1 MQLTASRQHPR
12 REEGTPF
19 MKRYFILAL
28 AMSLSAAGACDDSED
43 ASSGAVGAA
52 GSDSSEAGGST
63 AGKAAGGSGGKA
75 AGGSAAAGKAA
86 GGTGGTATSNNNTN
100 AGGSG
105 GSAGAAGKP
114 GTANAGA
121 SGGVGGKAAAE
132 PAAGSGGTAAV
143 AGDKDIVDTAV
154 AAGSFKQL
162 ARALTKANLV
172 DALKG
177 AGPFTVFAPTDAAFD
192 ALEKAKPG
200 TVAGLSVEQLTNVLK
215 YHVVSGAAVKAADLK
230 NGELVKTL
238 AGSVAAIDLSGDK
251 PKINGVTIS
260 TTDIMAKNGVIHVI
274 DAVLLPPGD
283 IIEVAT
289 AAGKFGKLA
298 AALTAA
304 GLVDDLKGEGPFTVF
319 APTDEAFAKLSAA
332 PSGDALK
339 DVLLYHVI
347 SGALGPVDLKEGGAA
362 TTLAGSPVLF
372 ALKDGAKIN
381 DAKITTT
388 NVVAKNGVIHIIDT
402 VIVPPADDVVATAIA
417 AGTFTK
423 LAGALT
429 SAGLVSALEAKGPFT
444 VFAPTDDAFA
454 KLSAVPSGDALKNVL
469 LYHVVEGAVGAGD
482 LKAGQVPTLLK
493 DKSLSI
499 DLSSGVKV
507 NSSSVIKA
515 NILTKNGIIHV
526 VDSVLVPN

>member
-1 MQLTASRQHPR
+1 
-12 REEGTPF
+12 

-28 AMSLSAAGACDDSED
+28 ALGLAGAACGSDSDDTST
-43 ASSGAVGAA
+43 GTVGAA
-52 GSDSSEAGGST
+52 GSDSSRAGSSAGSAGKPASGSAGSAPSSNT
-63 AGKAAGGSGGKA
+63 GSGGAGKAAGGSVAQPG
-75 AGGSAAAGKAA
+75 
-86 GGTGGTATSNNNTN
+86 

-105 GSAGAAGKP
+105 GTGGSAAG
-114 GTANAGA
+114 G
-121 SGGVGGKAAAE
+121 
-132 PAAGSGGTAAV
+132 PAAGSGGAAAPA
-143 AGDKDIVDTAV
+143 AGEKDIVDTAV

-162 ARALTKANLV
+162 AAALTKAGLV

-200 TVAGLSVEQLTNVLK
+200 TVAGLSTEQLTEVLK
-215 YHVVSGAAVKAADLK
+215 YHVVSGAAVKAGDLK
-230 NGELVKTL
+230 NGQLVKTL
-238 AGSVAAIDLSGDK
+238 AGPVAAIDLSGDK

-260 TTDIMAKNGVIHVI
+260 MTDIVAKNGVIHVI

-289 AAGKFGKLA
+289 AAGKFTKLA
-298 AALTAA
+298 AALTSAN
-304 GLVDDLKGEGPFTVF
+304 LVNDLKGAGPFTVF
-319 APTDEAFAKLSAA
+319 APTDDAFAKLSAA
-332 PSGDALK
+332 PTGDALK
-339 DVLLYHVI
+339 NVLLYHVI
-347 SGALGPVDLKEGGAA
+347 SGAVSPADLKEGGAA
-362 TTLAGSPVLF
+362 VTLAGSPVLF

-388 NVVAKNGVIHIIDT
+388 NVVAKNGVIHIIDS
-402 VIVPPADDVVATAIA
+402 VIVPPADDIVATATA

-423 LAGALT
+423 LTGAVT
-429 SAGLVSALEAKGPFT
+429 SAGLVSALQAKGPLT

-482 LKAGQVPTLLK
+482 LKAGMVPTLLK
-493 DKSLSI
+493 DKSLTV
-499 DLSSGVKV
+499 DLTSGVKI
-507 NSSSVIKA
+507 NTSSVTKA

-526 VDSVLVPN
+526 IDTVLVPN

>member
-1 MQLTASRQHPR
+1 MN
-12 REEGTPF
+12 
-19 MKRYFILAL
+19 RYFILAL
-28 AMSLSAAGACDDSED
+28 ALGISAAGACEDTDDD
-43 ASSGAVGAA
+43 TNTGAVGAA
-52 GSDSSEAGGST
+52 GSDSSAGGSPSSSNT
-63 AGKAAGGSGGKA
+63 AGRAAGGSGGNPSSSSAGRA
-75 AGGSAAAGKAA
+75 AGGS
-86 GGTGGTATSNNNTN
+86 GGNTSNSTAGRA

-105 GSAGAAGKP
+105 GSPSAPAG
-114 GTANAGA
+114 GT
-121 SGGVGGKAAAE
+121 GGSN
-132 PAAGSGGTAAV
+132 AAGSGGAAPA
-143 AGDKDIVDTAV
+143 AGPKDIVDTAV
-154 AAGSFKQL
+154 AAGNFKQL
-162 ARALTKANLV
+162 AAALTKANLV

-177 AGPFTVFAPTDAAFD
+177 DGPFTVFAPTDAAFD

-200 TVAGLSVEQLTNVLK
+200 TVAGLTVEQLTDVLK
-215 YHVVSGAAVKAADLK
+215 YHVVSGAAVKAGDLK
-230 NGELVKTL
+230 NGQLVKTL
-238 AGSVAAIDLSGDK
+238 AGPVAAIDLSGDK

-260 TTDIMAKNGVIHVI
+260 TTDIVAENGVIHVI

-289 AAGKFGKLA
+289 AAGKFSKLA

-304 GLVDDLKGEGPFTVF
+304 ELVDDLKGAGPFTVF

-339 DVLLYHVI
+339 NVLLYHVI
-347 SGALGPVDLKEGGAA
+347 SGSVGPADLKEGGAA
-362 TTLAGSPVLF
+362 VTLAGSPVLF

-402 VIVPPADDVVATAIA
+402 VIVPPQDDIVATAVA
-417 AGTFTK
+417 AGTFTT

-429 SAGLVSALEAKGPFT
+429 SADLVSALQAKGPFT
-444 VFAPTDDAFA
+444 VFAPTDEAFA

-482 LKAGQVPTLLK
+482 LKAGAVPTLLK
-493 DKSLSI
+493 DKTLTV

-507 NSSSVIKA
+507 NASTVSKA

-526 VDSVLVPN
+526 IDGVLVPN